1 MSFVVIIPFA
11 AKKYIIYYPTMDFP
25 KLAACGTD
33 MAEVVRGILVT
44 VALISGFRKD
54 AIIKIRP

>member
-1 MSFVVIIPFA
+1 MAFS
-11 AKKYIIYYPTMDFP
+11 
-25 KLAACGTD
+25 KLAACGTG

-54 AIIKIRP
+54 TIVKISP